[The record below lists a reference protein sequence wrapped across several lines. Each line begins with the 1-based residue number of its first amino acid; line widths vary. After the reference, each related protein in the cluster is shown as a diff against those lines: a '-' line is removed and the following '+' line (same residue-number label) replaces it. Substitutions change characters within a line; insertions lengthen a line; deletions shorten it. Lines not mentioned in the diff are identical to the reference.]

1 MAARKKNRK
10 KRNPNQ
16 LPMTLNPERVL
27 QALKEWGITKA
38 QFRKAYDATAK
49 TRGGGLRTPPDKL
62 VRAYAKFERD
72 KDFDAFCTALGL
84 DSQRGN
90 AAIGRMVRWNA
101 ARQS

>member
-1 MAARKKNRK
+1 MAAGE
-10 KRNPNQ
+10 KRQEKRDPNQ

-49 TRGGGLRTPPDKL
+49 TRGGGLRTPSDKL
-62 VRAYAKFERD
+62 VSAYAKFEAD
-72 KDFDAFCTALGL
+72 GDFDAFCAALGV

-90 AAIGRMVRWNA
+90 TAIGRMVRWNA
-101 ARQS
+101 AKQS

>member
-1 MAARKKNRK
+1 MAARKSQK
-10 KRNPNQ
+10 KRDPNQ
-16 LPMTLNPERVL
+16 LPMTLTPERVL
-27 QALKEWGITKA
+27 QALKEWGITKG

-62 VRAYAKFERD
+62 VRAYAKFEKD
-72 KDFDAFCTALGL
+72 KDFDAFCAALGV

-90 AAIGRMVRWNA
+90 AAIGRMVRWNG

>member
-1 MAARKKNRK
+1 MAARKSPK
-10 KRNPNQ
+10 KRDPNQ

-27 QALKEWGITKA
+27 QALKEWGITKG

-49 TRGGGLRTPPDKL
+49 TRGGGLRTPPDRL
-62 VRAYAKFERD
+62 VRAYAKFEKD
-72 KDFDAFCTALGL
+72 KDFGAFCAALGV

-101 ARQS
+101 AGQN

>member
-1 MAARKKNRK
+1 MTARNKSKKERD
-10 KRNPNQ
+10 PNQ

-62 VRAYAKFERD
+62 VRAKAKFERD
-72 KDFDAFCTALGL
+72 GDFDAFCAALGV

-101 ARQS
+101 AGQN